1 MTWLAFVV
9 NAAERCEARRPTLC
23 PGSNIIRG
31 VLYDHHDDD
40 DDDDDFN
47 LDDDDD
53 DLGVNDH
60 HHHLVFFLIFK
71 SLFCLKRNSLSK
83 SPNSRCN
90 FEIDVSHNS
99 YDSLSCPNLQRPQ
112 HQIAIY
118 KWNKTFS
125 QPIPIL
131 LRLPQLKTAGGGG
144 RSSLLPITF
153 DALVTGMPNISAG
166 PFCRQFS
173 AIFRSKVEEEE
184 AAVEALW

>member
-1 MTWLAFVV
+1 MMTWLAFVV

-40 DDDDDFN
+40 DDDDD
-47 LDDDDD
+47 

-60 HHHLVFFLIFK
+60 HHHLVFFLKFK
-71 SLFCLKRNSLSK
+71 SLLCLKRNSLSK

-118 KWNKTFS
+118 KWNKTIFPTY
-125 QPIPIL
+125 PI
-131 LRLPQLKTAGGGG
+131 
-144 RSSLLPITF
+144 
-153 DALVTGMPNISAG
+153 ISAG